1 MFTDIIKQFD
11 HIIEAV
17 KQTDVKQK
25 PFKHLY
31 VTEVLGVHEYRTIT
45 EFDTHDD
52 LTCTDEYGR
61 KEYDLD
67 ITDWNLWE
75 EKSHQL
81 FEEICKK
88 LKLGRPHADGRGVE
102 TKVPATIKF
111 WSDSSQF
118 KITDIHTD
126 AFYDTDLTISCQI
139 YLPKDDSQYKLGT
152 RLYRYIGD
160 DIQQDANQDEGTK
173 YPHQAKH
180 DKLDKWEHRL
190 TVPYRPNC
198 MLVTVS
204 TPDSWHQA
212 PVIENNTRNSLML
225 RFKV

>member
-45 EFDTHDD
+45 EFATHDD

-126 AFYDTDLTISCQI
+126 AFYDTDLTISCQMMKTH
-139 YLPKDDSQYKLGT
+139 L
-152 RLYRYIGD
+152 
-160 DIQQDANQDEGTK
+160 A
-173 YPHQAKH
+173 
-180 DKLDKWEHRL
+180 
-190 TVPYRPNC
+190 
-198 MLVTVS
+198 
-204 TPDSWHQA
+204 
-212 PVIENNTRNSLML
+212 SLIVNLKIM
-225 RFKV
+225 VHH